1 MAPKNTCPPP
11 PPSSATNGVRAH
23 PFHARNLNVS
33 GNTASIAER
42 GADDLL
48 PRGHPAAGAP
58 RRLPL
63 HGSLRDAVGL
73 RDPDRQHAAVCAAP
87 DAPQSAALLPGHHS
101 RLLSAG
107 DPVPHAGQPVLADGR
122 DRAGQPDN
130 SGIPIPQAAVLRLG
144 SPAPVS
150 LLAGGKTPRG
160 AA

>member
-63 HGSLRDAVGL
+63 HGSLRDAVGNHEEEGAEEGTMK
-73 RDPDRQHAAVCAAP
+73 RKAP
-87 DAPQSAALLPGHHS
+87 RSPCCWVVPSAM
-101 RLLSAG
+101 LSGFAT
-107 DPVPHAGQPVLADGR
+107 
-122 DRAGQPDN
+122 
-130 SGIPIPQAAVLRLG
+130 PIANMPLFVQ
-144 SPAPVS
+144 
-150 LLAGGKTPRG
+150 
-160 AA
+160 